1 MRQYSTN
8 EKTAA
13 GQRRLTVVGV
23 DLGKTWIEVCG
34 QDASGKVRLTGK
46 RRPAQFKTLMAQLP
60 ACLVG
65 LEACGRSH
73 HWARV
78 LQGYGHEVKLMAPQ
92 FVKPYVQSNKS
103 DRADAQA
110 VCEAVQRPTMR
121 FVGVKTAAQQ
131 DQQSLH
137 RIRSLAVAQR
147 TALVNQVRGLLAE
160 QGIEIGQ
167 GRARVRAALP
177 GILEEGENGL
187 SGEFRALVQDAYET
201 LVRMDAR
208 LDELAARIARWAKAD
223 EQVQRLLGI
232 PGIGP
237 ITATALL
244 AAVGD
249 VGTFRNGRELAAWL
263 GRVPRQHSTGGPAA
277 GQGMTR
283 WTRQQTAAG
292 NRFQALRSD
301 MNVMAT
307 NKATLPGWEPER
319 DTGAHDSDRRYCD
332 KDTTARNPSGP
343 AGIVPCNQEAGY
355 MAAMPLLSTRTWRL
369 QYGGEPYMSP
379 ELQIQPLTGK

>member
-1 MRQYSTN
+1 MSEYSTN
-8 EKTAA
+8 EMTSVDQ
-13 GQRRLTVVGV
+13 QRVTVVGV

-34 QDASGKVRLTGK
+34 QDAAGKVCLTGK
-46 RRPAQFKTLMAQLP
+46 YKPGQFKALMAQLP

-65 LEACGRSH
+65 LEACGRAH

-92 FVKPYVQSNKS
+92 FVKAYVKSNKS
-103 DRADAQA
+103 DRADAEA
-110 VCEAVQRPTMR
+110 VCEAVQRRTMR
-121 FVGVKTAAQQ
+121 FVGVKTVAQQ

-147 TALVNQVRGLLAE
+147 TALVNQIRGLLAE

-177 GILEEGENGL
+177 GILEDGENGL
-187 SGEFRALVQDAYET
+187 SGAFREVLRDAYET

-208 LDELAARIARWAKAD
+208 LDELAAKIERWAKAD
-223 EQVQRLLGI
+223 EQAQRLLDI

-249 VGTFRNGRELAAWL
+249 VRTFRNGRELAAWL
-263 GRVPRQHSTGGPAA
+263 GLVPRQHSTGGRAQLLGISKRGDAYVRGLLIHGARAVLRVSGRKTDPRSRWVQAVAA
-277 GQGMTR
+277 RRHQNVAVVALANRMARTAYALLAREEDYQAGHVV
-283 WTRQQTAAG
+283 QTA
-292 NRFQALRSD
+292 
-301 MNVMAT
+301 
-307 NKATLPGWEPER
+307 
-319 DTGAHDSDRRYCD
+319 
-332 KDTTARNPSGP
+332 
-343 AGIVPCNQEAGY
+343 
-355 MAAMPLLSTRTWRL
+355 
-369 QYGGEPYMSP
+369 
-379 ELQIQPLTGK
+379 

>member
-1 MRQYSTN
+1 MSKYSTN
-8 EKTAA
+8 EQMSVERK
-13 GQRRLTVVGV
+13 QVTVVGV

-34 QDASGKVRLTGK
+34 QAASGKVCLTGK
-46 RRPAQFKTLMAQLP
+46 YKPGEFRTLMARLP

-65 LEACGRSH
+65 LEACGRAH

-131 DQQSLH
+131 DQQGLH
-137 RIRSLAVAQR
+137 RLRSLAVAQR

-177 GILEEGENGL
+177 GVLEDGENGL
-187 SGEFRALVQDAYET
+187 SGTFRELMQDAYET

-208 LDELAARIARWAKAD
+208 LDELEAKIARWAKAD
-223 EQVQRLLGI
+223 EQAQRLMGI
-232 PGIGP
+232 PGVGP

-249 VGTFRNGRELAAWL
+249 VRTFRNGRELAAWL
-263 GRVPRQHSTGGPAA
+263 GLVPRQHSTGGREQLLGISKRGDSYVRGLLIHGARA
-277 GQGMTR
+277 VLRVSGRKTDQCSR
-283 WTRQQTAAG
+283 WV
-292 NRFQALRSD
+292 QALAARRHR
-301 MNVMAT
+301 NVATVALANRMA
-307 NKATLPGWEPER
+307 R
-319 DTGAHDSDRRYCD
+319 
-332 KDTTARNPSGP
+332 TAYALLVKEEDYQADHVVRP
-343 AGIVPCNQEAGY
+343 A
-355 MAAMPLLSTRTWRL
+355 
-369 QYGGEPYMSP
+369 
-379 ELQIQPLTGK
+379 

>member
-8 EKTAA
+8 EMTPA
-13 GQRRLTVVGV
+13 GQRRITVVGV
-23 DLGKTWIEVCG
+23 DLGKTWLEVCG

-187 SGEFRALVQDAYET
+187 SGEFRELVQDAYET

-263 GRVPRQHSTGGPAA
+263 GLVPRQHSTGGCEQLLGISKRGDAYVRGLLIHGARAVLRVSGKKTDPRSRWVLAVAA
-277 GQGMTR
+277 RRHQNVAVVALANRMARTAYALLANGEDYQADHVL
-283 WTRQQTAAG
+283 QTA
-292 NRFQALRSD
+292 
-301 MNVMAT
+301 
-307 NKATLPGWEPER
+307 
-319 DTGAHDSDRRYCD
+319 
-332 KDTTARNPSGP
+332 
-343 AGIVPCNQEAGY
+343 
-355 MAAMPLLSTRTWRL
+355 
-369 QYGGEPYMSP
+369 
-379 ELQIQPLTGK
+379 

>member
-177 GILEEGENGL
+177 GILEEG
-187 SGEFRALVQDAYET
+187 
-201 LVRMDAR
+201 
-208 LDELAARIARWAKAD
+208 
-223 EQVQRLLGI
+223 
-232 PGIGP
+232 
-237 ITATALL
+237 
-244 AAVGD
+244 
-249 VGTFRNGRELAAWL
+249 RE
-263 GRVPRQHSTGGPAA
+263 RV
-277 GQGMTR
+277 
-283 WTRQQTAAG
+283 
-292 NRFQALRSD
+292 
-301 MNVMAT
+301 
-307 NKATLPGWEPER
+307 ER
-319 DTGAHDSDRRYCD
+319 RVS
-332 KDTTARNPSGP
+332 
-343 AGIVPCNQEAGY
+343 
-355 MAAMPLLSTRTWRL
+355 
-369 QYGGEPYMSP
+369 
-379 ELQIQPLTGK
+379 